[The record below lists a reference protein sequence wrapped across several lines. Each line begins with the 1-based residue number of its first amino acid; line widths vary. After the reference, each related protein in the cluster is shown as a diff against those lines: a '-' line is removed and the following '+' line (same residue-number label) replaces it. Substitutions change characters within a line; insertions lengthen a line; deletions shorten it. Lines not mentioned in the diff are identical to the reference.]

1 MTPYR
6 MFDVPEVLLSQEV
19 PSEEVRM
26 VPESPT
32 VTNNPV
38 VVVMSVLLEP
48 SSLLLLQEIKMELK
62 RRRESMMSMCF
73 TRFPISGL
81 GEPNIYQNLV

>member
-1 MTPYR
+1 VTPYR
-6 MFDVPEVLLSQEV
+6 NFDVPEVLLSQEV

-38 VVVMSVLLEP
+38 VVVLSVLLEP

>member
-6 MFDVPEVLLSQEV
+6 NFDVPEVLLSQEV

>member
-1 MTPYR
+1 VTPYR
-6 MFDVPEVLLSQEV
+6 NFDVPEVLLSQEV

>member
-6 MFDVPEVLLSQEV
+6 NFDVPEVLLSQEV

-48 SSLLLLQEIKMELK
+48 SSLLLLQEIKMEPFWGSMIM
-62 RRRESMMSMCF
+62 ES
-73 TRFPISGL
+73 G
-81 GEPNIYQNLV
+81 

>member
-1 MTPYR
+1 MTPTR
-6 MFDVPEVLLSQEV
+6 LSVVPEVLLSHEV

-26 VPESPT
+26 VPELPT

-38 VVVMSVLLEP
+38 VVELSVLVVS

-62 RRRESMMSMCF
+62 RRRREMKMMSSFF
-73 TRFPISGL
+73 TWFP
-81 GEPNIYQNLV
+81 LVV